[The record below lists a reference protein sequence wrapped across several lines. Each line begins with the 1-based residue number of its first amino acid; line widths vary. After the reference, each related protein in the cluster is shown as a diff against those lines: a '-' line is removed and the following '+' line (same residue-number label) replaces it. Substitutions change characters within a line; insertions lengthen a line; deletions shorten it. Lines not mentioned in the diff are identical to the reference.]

1 MKLAMLFTLVFLMGF
16 LVAIPA
22 GPVQVEVVRRAVNGH
37 LKPSFLVILG
47 AFLVDIFYGVVA
59 FFGIAPFLES
69 RTVMSVFWLSG
80 SLILGVLGCFTI
92 SHSRRVHDTHRR
104 SVYLSKKRW
113 SFLSGVSLS
122 MANPV
127 MVLWWLSSL
136 HIFRDLGLV
145 PAFTTSVALAYLA
158 AGSLGLA
165 AYLLLL
171 SLVLYR
177 VKDFLSLRNMRQIN
191 IVLGIFL
198 LSLSVYFLVHAVLT
212 LRV

>member
-1 MKLAMLFTLVFLMGF
+1 MKHTILFSLIFLLGF

-37 LKPSFLVILG
+37 LKSSFMVVLG
-47 AFLVDIFYGVVA
+47 AFLIDVSYGIVA

-69 RTVMSVFWLSG
+69 RTVMSVFWLGG
-80 SLILGVLGCFTI
+80 SLILGVLGYFTI
-92 SHSRRVHDTHRR
+92 SHSGRVNDTHHR
-104 SVYLSKKRW
+104 SVYLSRKRW

-122 MANPV
+122 MTNPV

-136 HIFRDLGLV
+136 NIFRDLGMV

-171 SLVLYR
+171 SIILYR
-177 VKDFLSLRNMRQIN
+177 VKDFLSLRNMRHIN
-191 IVLGIFL
+191 IALGIFL
-198 LSLSVYFLVHAVLT
+198 LFLSVYFLVHAVMALK
-212 LRV
+212 